1 MKLEELETTQ
11 INNKAMSISK
21 VIEILNLEQANQFI
35 DSYYNRMNNEAV
47 ERFIQALTGVKVF
60 IIDRPTPE
68 KLKQVIDK
76 FVNAGKDAEH
86 PIFLIDKRA
95 KD

>member
-1 MKLEELETTQ
+1 
-11 INNKAMSISK
+11 
-21 VIEILNLEQANQFI
+21 
-35 DSYYNRMNNEAV
+35 MNNEAV

-68 KLKQVIDK
+68 KLKQVISK
-76 FVNAGKDAEH
+76 FVNAGKNAEH